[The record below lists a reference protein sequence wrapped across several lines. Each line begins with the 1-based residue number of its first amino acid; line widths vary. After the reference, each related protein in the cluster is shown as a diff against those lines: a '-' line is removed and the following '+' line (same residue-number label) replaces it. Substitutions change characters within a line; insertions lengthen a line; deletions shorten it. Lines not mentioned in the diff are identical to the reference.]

1 MVSVRV
7 PATTANIGAGF
18 DSLGLAVSLYN
29 YVYFDWAD
37 EPQIKSLDKV
47 RIPTTKENL
56 IYKSAMHLFKIYGKK
71 NIKSIKILQKNNIPI
86 ARGLGS
92 SSCCIVAGLF
102 GANAL
107 LGNVLNKKELLKIA
121 AKIEG
126 HPDNVAPCIL
136 GGFVTSA
143 IDEDKVFYVKNN
155 VGSNLKFVFFVP
167 NFKLST
173 AKSRK
178 VLREQVSLKDAVYNI
193 SRASLLVASILK
205 GKFYNLNVAVRDKLH
220 QDYRLKYIEGA
231 GDIFKLSYGLG
242 AYAVYLSGAGP
253 SIVAICD
260 RSNRFFEKNVSLKLK
275 EKQMTNWHVL
285 KLDVDSKGVVG
296 QIT

>member
-1 MVSVRV
+1 MVSVKV
-7 PATTANIGAGF
+7 PATSANIGAGF

-37 EPQIKSLDKV
+37 EPQIKSLDRV
-47 RIPTTKENL
+47 HIPTTKENL
-56 IYKSAMHLFKIYGKK
+56 IYKSAMYLFKICGEKK
-71 NIKSIKILQKNNIPI
+71 IKPIKILQKNNIPM

-136 GGFVTSA
+136 GGFVASA
-143 IDEDKVFYVKNN
+143 IDEGRVFYVKNN
-155 VGSNLKFVFFVP
+155 ISPGLKFVFLVP

-178 VLREQVSLKDAVYNI
+178 VLREQVPLKDAVYNI
-193 SRASLLVASILK
+193 SRASLLVSSILK
-205 GKFYNLNVAVRDKLH
+205 GKFYNLNVAVKDKLH

-231 GDIFKLSYGLG
+231 EDIFKLSYGLG
-242 AYAVYLSGAGP
+242 ACAVYLSGAGP

-260 RSNRFFEKNVSLKLK
+260 RSNRFFEKNISLKLK
-275 EKQMTNWHVL
+275 EKNMINWRVL
-285 KLDVDSKGVVG
+285 KLDIDNKGVVG
-296 QIT
+296 RIT

>member
-1 MVSVRV
+1 MISVRV

-37 EPQIKSLDKV
+37 KPQIKSLDKV
-47 RIPTTKENL
+47 KIPTTKENL
-56 IYKSAMHLFKIYGKK
+56 IYRSAMYLFKICGKK
-71 NIKSIKILQKNNIPI
+71 NVKPIKILQKNNIPI
-86 ARGLGS
+86 TRGLGS

-107 LGNVLNKKELLKIA
+107 LGNILNKKDLLKIA

-136 GGFVTSA
+136 GGFVVSA
-143 IDEDKVFYVKNN
+143 IDNNKVFYVKNN
-155 VGSNLKFVFFVP
+155 VISNLKFVFLVP
-167 NFKLST
+167 NFKFST
-173 AKSRK
+173 EKSRK
-178 VLREQVSLKDAVYNI
+178 VLKEEVSLKDAVYNV

-205 GKFYNLNVAVRDKLH
+205 GKFYNLNVAVKDKLH
-220 QDYRLKYIEGA
+220 QDYRLKCIKGA
-231 GDIFKLSYGLG
+231 EEIFKFSYSLG

-260 RSNRFFEKNVSLKLK
+260 RSNRFFEKNISLKLK
-275 EKQMTNWHVL
+275 EKQMTNWNVL
-285 KLDVDSKGVVG
+285 KLDVDNKGVVG
-296 QIT
+296 HMT